1 MAGWHCFVILLTAL
15 AISLS
20 STTAPA
26 AAAVSLDTLQAA
38 VLAEC
43 QRQWKPKAQLARW
56 SKGGDCAQVEGVR
69 CDAAGFIVSINVT
82 YRPLFGPLPEAMG
95 NLTTLTEL
103 SLTRTAL
110 FGSIPSSLFR
120 LTNLVAL
127 DLYGNWLLGPIPT
140 AIGGLAALSHLDLSW
155 NWLRGSIPAA
165 IGGIAALSY
174 LDLSKNTHMNGSI
187 PLEMERL
194 TNLRSLAL
202 SFMDLSGP
210 FPFWISG
217 RTTLTYIDIIGNI
230 ITGSMPES
238 IGSAINLKV
247 FSVMRNQLTGSIPE
261 SFGSLT
267 KLNSVDLSN
276 NLFVGTI
283 PEGIGNMKYIT
294 SFDVSGNELS
304 GPLPAALGSLTGL
317 SSLKISASSLTCPPD
332 ASTCV
337 VRQFNG
343 SAFCSKCKSFCATCT
358 PDEAPPPS
366 SPSSSEA
373 FSMGA
378 VIGIVAAAIFL
389 LLLLLGAA
397 WWAVAQTRASNGVSS
412 APCSTPCQKYPLAI
426 VVRATGNWSKDK
438 LLGSGSFGDVYRGVS
453 PDDGTTLWAVKRAK
467 VISADFYREVAQ
479 MATKHH
485 PNLVRLLGFAV
496 GGDVNTR
503 VENVLIYEFIA
514 NGDLQRWINQD
525 APTSLT
531 LQQRVD
537 ILIGVAR
544 GLEYLHSFGIVH
556 RDIKPANILID
567 EHMQPKVADFG
578 LVRVGEGTAL
588 GSTRVLGTAGY
599 VDPAYSRTHNATTAA
614 DVYSYGIVMLVV
626 LSGRG
631 ATVNDVNLGNESDDP
646 GDQEPMSISKWAT
659 DLVARGKTSLLADP
673 RMAAPDDVIRCIAQL
688 AVSCTAMPTASRPS
702 IAHVA
707 QDLEALRAEMGGGDE
722 RARASARIDEK
733 LLSQQPVRSMAEDLA
748 LVEQQFLHESEAA
761 ANFPLSHEG
770 P

>member
-1 MAGWHCFVILLTAL
+1 
-15 AISLS
+15 
-20 STTAPA
+20 
-26 AAAVSLDTLQAA
+26 
-38 VLAEC
+38 
-43 QRQWKPKAQLARW
+43 
-56 SKGGDCAQVEGVR
+56 
-69 CDAAGFIVSINVT
+69 
-82 YRPLFGPLPEAMG
+82 
-95 NLTTLTEL
+95 
-103 SLTRTAL
+103 
-110 FGSIPSSLFR
+110 
-120 LTNLVAL
+120 
-127 DLYGNWLLGPIPT
+127 
-140 AIGGLAALSHLDLSW
+140 
-155 NWLRGSIPAA
+155 
-165 IGGIAALSY
+165 
-174 LDLSKNTHMNGSI
+174 
-187 PLEMERL
+187 
-194 TNLRSLAL
+194 
-202 SFMDLSGP
+202 
-210 FPFWISG
+210 
-217 RTTLTYIDIIGNI
+217 
-230 ITGSMPES
+230 
-238 IGSAINLKV
+238 
-247 FSVMRNQLTGSIPE
+247 
-261 SFGSLT
+261 
-267 KLNSVDLSN
+267 
-276 NLFVGTI
+276 
-283 PEGIGNMKYIT
+283 
-294 SFDVSGNELS
+294 
-304 GPLPAALGSLTGL
+304 
-317 SSLKISASSLTCPPD
+317 
-332 ASTCV
+332 
-337 VRQFNG
+337 
-343 SAFCSKCKSFCATCT
+343 
-358 PDEAPPPS
+358 
-366 SPSSSEA
+366 
-373 FSMGA
+373 MGA

-467 VISADFYREVAQ
+467 VISADFYREVAQMATKHYPNLVAQ

-688 AVSCTAMPTASRPS
+688 AVSCTAMPHCLPPLHSPRGPR
-702 IAHVA
+702 
-707 QDLEALRAEMGGGDE
+707 LGGPQSGDG
-722 RARASARIDEK
+722 R
-733 LLSQQPVRSMAEDLA
+733 
-748 LVEQQFLHESEAA
+748 
-761 ANFPLSHEG
+761 G
-770 P
+770 G